1 MLMISRQSE
10 WTVHG
15 LTVPPHFSLLPFL
28 ILKPPLARKLPADIV
43 LFSPLYT
50 DPLLESIMT
59 VTPFTDEKRFYD
71 EV

>member
-1 MLMISRQSE
+1 MDSAWSD
-10 WTVHG
+10 G
-15 LTVPPHFSLLPFL
+15 AAPFLTPPIPHFEATVSAQTPGGHSAFFPF
-28 ILKPPLARKLPADIV
+28 I
-43 LFSPLYT
+43 FQYT